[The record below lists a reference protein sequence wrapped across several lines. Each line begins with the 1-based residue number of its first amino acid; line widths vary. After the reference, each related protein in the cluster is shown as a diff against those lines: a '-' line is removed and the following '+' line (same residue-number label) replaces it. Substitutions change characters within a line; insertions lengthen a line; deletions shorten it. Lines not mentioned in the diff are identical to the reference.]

1 MLTVCTVSVL
11 PKMLWPFKF
20 IVLCWI
26 TTLSVFLMDF
36 LRPDLIISRK
46 FAALCDGHFAGV
58 WHPPIVLP
66 RSWMPPLSAT
76 APGSNGL
83 SYASLQAS
91 CAQYLWVPF
100 FHLRRKTP
108 SEVLWTSGTF
118 KRGCLRATFQLCH
131 VLTLSFPKTKHSC
144 ILSLQ
149 IKVTCLI
156 CPLKKACHVVPHARL
171 ADACHNA
178 AI

>member
-1 MLTVCTVSVL
+1 ML
-11 PKMLWPFKF
+11 KHNF
-20 IVLCWI
+20 ICAYFPL
-26 TTLSVFLMDF
+26 DF
-36 LRPDLIISRK
+36 LRPDSIISRK

-58 WHPPIVLP
+58 VTSSHCFIQVLDA
-66 RSWMPPLSAT
+66 SS
-76 APGSNGL
+76 L
-83 SYASLQAS
+83 SYSTRLKWFVICFAAGILCSILVSSL
-91 CAQYLWVPF
+91 

-108 SEVLWTSGTF
+108 YEFLWISGTF

-131 VLTLSFPKTKHSC
+131 VESLSFPKTKHSC

-149 IKVTCLI
+149 IKVTSLI
-156 CPLKKACHVVPHARL
+156 CPLNKACHVVPHARL